1 MKGGKKHENG
11 KYALYTVQIR
21 EVGKK
26 HRKGGAKRM
35 RRTLQKGSAEEGRD
49 DINTTRRKPFFFS
62 KGFFRRKKS
71 FRR

>member
-1 MKGGKKHENG
+1 LKGGKKHENG

-35 RRTLQKGSAEEGRD
+35 RRTLQKGSAEEGAM
-49 DINTTRRKPFFFS
+49 T
-62 KGFFRRKKS
+62 
-71 FRR
+71 